1 MSAFAP
7 SSPVALGGPLV
18 VWPNAFSSAELDQ
31 IEAMGDGLARQT
43 AGLFVEDGDTR
54 KKRVTQVA
62 WIERVEVSQW
72 LYRRLEEIVQRLN
85 IQFYKYDLTGLKE
98 RLQYT
103 VYEQAEGGHYDWH
116 VDHGA
121 ATPLPRKLSLSLQ
134 LTDPLQY
141 EGCDL
146 ELSYGDGASPA
157 PRARHPDRLSVL
169 CPAPGV
175 ADRVGNPKIAGDM
188 GQRPRFPLNCSVYI

>member
-18 VWPNAFSSAELDQ
+18 VWPDAFSPAELDR
-31 IEAMGDGLARQT
+31 IEAMGDGLAREA
-43 AGLFVEDGDTR
+43 AGLFVERGDIA
-54 KKRVTQVA
+54 KKRITQVA
-62 WIERVEVSQW
+62 WIERMDASQW

-121 ATPLPRKLSLSLQ
+121 STPQPRKLSLSLQ
-134 LTDPLQY
+134 LTDPARY
-141 EGCDL
+141 AGCDL
-146 ELSYGDGASPA
+146 ELSYGDGVRAA
-157 PRARHPDRLSVL
+157 PRARGTLIAFPSYVLHRVSPIASETRKSLVTWVSGPDFR
-169 CPAPGV
+169 
-175 ADRVGNPKIAGDM
+175 
-188 GQRPRFPLNCSVYI
+188 